1 MELSIL
7 IPTVVERKYRFYP
20 LYANLLQQAKDKPVE
35 VLYLSDNKELPIGTK
50 RQQLLEMAQGRF
62 IVFFDDDDTPA
73 NNYVDLILQAI
84 TEPLVDC
91 VGIRVKMTTNGNN
104 PQICLHR
111 FKHPMAEGM
120 AAAKYGVDYVRP
132 ITHFNPVLRVK
143 ALQAGFGNERFG
155 EDAAYW
161 SRVNPLLSCEY
172 YIPEILFDYNYSNL
186 QPHNQKYGIK

>member
-7 IPTVVERKYRFYP
+7 IPTVTERQSRFNL
-20 LYANLLQQAKDKPVE
+20 LYINLLQQSIGKPVE

-50 RQQLLEMAQGRF
+50 RQRLLEMAQGRF
-62 IVFFDDDDTPA
+62 IVFFDDDDTPSP
-73 NNYVDLILQAI
+73 NYVDLILKAI
-84 TEPLVDC
+84 QDTSVDC
-91 VGIRVKMTTNGNN
+91 VGIRVRMTTNGSN

-111 FKHPMAEGM
+111 FRHPMAEGV
-120 AAAKYGVDYVRP
+120 AANKYGVDYVRP
-132 ITHFNPVLRVK
+132 ITHFNPVLKTK

-161 SRVNPLLSCEY
+161 SRVNPLLTKEY

-186 QPHNQKYGIK
+186 QPHNEKYGIK